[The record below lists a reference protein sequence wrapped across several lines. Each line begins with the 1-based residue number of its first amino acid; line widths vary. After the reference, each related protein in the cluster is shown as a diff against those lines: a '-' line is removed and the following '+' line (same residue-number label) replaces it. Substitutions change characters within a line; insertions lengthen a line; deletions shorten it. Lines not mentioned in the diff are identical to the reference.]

1 MDFAQY
7 VGVCLPVGLVV
18 FVLWFLVIKYVLKMD
33 VSRLANIDY
42 DALNKDSNRLQNR
55 KKLQQ
60 SSVCHLYYPSG
71 YFRVYLVCI
80 SCISTNSLKD

>member
-42 DALNKDSNRLQNR
+42 DALNKDSKPITKQEKIAAAL
-55 KKLQQ
+55 
-60 SSVCHLYYPSG
+60 
-71 YFRVYLVCI
+71 
-80 SCISTNSLKD
+80 